1 MIHKYR
7 FIILAFMAAL
17 LLTFYGCSTGRDGD
31 KIIHDDIVIK
41 GTTTGYATDKGT
53 IVLVSSNDPQVVV
66 KAEEENTFPSGAAIV
81 LVERA
86 LYLSE
91 VGAYGG
97 DSTNVYILTGT
108 YSENGIEKKLTET
121 DKPVVLSIPNVF
133 SSEYYEFILG
143 YKEINASDWQ
153 YTKLGD
159 DGKAAVNSARFASVR
174 PSQFVISTR
183 HIGYCYTVFGIK
195 PESKKFDDI
204 NSITFSADPV
214 KYELNDNNEYTEN
227 LKVFSLIEA
236 EKTTS
241 MFTASDLTSELT
253 FYTDSPDKS
262 GILVDDRTASESVSY
277 EKEFN
282 GKYLHR
288 ISINRYSE
296 ENLAKSGNLAT
307 YSFAL
312 GIKGISKNAFPT
324 EFHVKSTI
332 TTNKRVVFVGE
343 GKITRSSHGENPH
356 QGLPINVA
364 MTVPSTDTA
373 VPVKTSIVLSFSEGI
388 DWSTKAKKLI
398 SLRDEYKVNISFT
411 TTISDDLKTLTLIPD
426 EPLSYGKQHVIDI
439 EDGIT
444 GSKGTNF
451 VKPVSF
457 KFMTEAGAT
466 VNAKIEP
473 VSHTKF
479 DDYFIRKPEFVI
491 NFGKSV
497 ADVGTVKNSIRVLLG
512 GQVVEHAITF
522 TDDKNSIASLTFPDE
537 LLPGQSYS
545 ISMTNSIMDTEGLE
559 IGVFGPLGFET
570 FPDVEV
576 VETLPANDAE
586 NVAVNSKINIRVS
599 STLNLGDSTAK
610 NYFSVKDAVTGAE
623 FPCDCSYDEVNCVMS
638 IVPRENYLFNRRYQV
653 SVKEGFV
660 DSQTLQRLGTYSF
673 YFNTADSDYIIASLN
688 AVEGYHQ
695 KNALPFVVFRENP
708 KMVIDFVKDLAD
720 YEHASKSISV
730 LKDGVADDWQK
741 TWDGNRLILTP
752 PDNMLDNS
760 SVYKISMGD
769 AVTATDNS
777 LVNPFVPQEFKPALL
792 DGKGIPD
799 NPFRIYTAEDFEVMR
814 VYRGSTFMLMNNID
828 FSEVTDFE
836 PIGDKRSV
844 FFGKLY
850 GNGKT
855 ISNLGILGEGETED
869 IGLFGN
875 IYNAQI
881 ASLTLDDNCFVI
893 GYGYIGGIVG
903 NANESSIEYCINKA
917 TISGCHD
924 FAGICGRAVDTTF
937 LYCKNNGEVKADFA
951 SYGTSCW
958 GMAGI
963 TANAVNCKFLECRNE
978 HEFNVVD
985 ARVSMIGGIA
995 GEAEGGEITNC
1006 KNTANLTGY
1015 YQMGGIVGFFKNGKI
1030 SNCENSGDISA
1041 TISSGNASIAGI
1053 VGNTDYSIIEKC
1065 RNSGNISLVGSVSAN
1080 YTGGIAGYFNTG
1092 CTFSDCCNTGT
1103 ITGKQWTG
1111 GVIGRGYWDATIKN
1125 CCNIADVKG
1134 MNYVGGIIGSFDYSG
1149 GKFENCYCVGNI
1161 SGTSRLAG
1169 IIGNI
1174 ENSGSADILNCY
1186 FRGNV
1191 ETVSSSIT
1199 SLAAIVSYSSNSSG
1213 KLCNCFSTTDTKVRG
1228 SLLTTSSSLKSSGAA
1243 TEYNNYVFD
1252 VSQLTTNGY
1261 DTVIRG
1267 AAWGEGSTW
1276 NNETIWKYYTDKLPE
1291 LKNMPE

>member
-1 MIHKYR
+1 MNNNKYR
-7 FIILAFMAAL
+7 FIILTFMAVL
-17 LLTFYGCSTGRDGD
+17 LLSFYGCSTGRDGD

-41 GTTTGYATDKGT
+41 GTTTSYATDKGT
-53 IVLVSSNDPQVVV
+53 IILVSSNDPQVIVEA
-66 KAEEENTFPSGAAIV
+66 KEENTLPSGAAIV

-97 DSTNVYILTGT
+97 DSTNVYVLTGT
-108 YSENGIEKKLTET
+108 YLENGIEKKLTET
-121 DKPVVLSIPNVF
+121 DKPVTLSIPNIF

-143 YKEINASDWQ
+143 YKEINADDWQ
-153 YTKLGD
+153 YIKLGEG
-159 DGKAAVNSARFASVR
+159 GKAVVGSARFSADRTSPFIV
-174 PSQFVISTR
+174 STR
-183 HIGYCYTVFGIK
+183 HIGYCYTIFGVK

-204 NSITFSADPV
+204 NSITFCADPA
-214 KYELNDNNEYTEN
+214 KYEVNDNNEYTED

-253 FYTDSPDKS
+253 FYTTSPDKS
-262 GILVDDRTASESVSY
+262 GILVDGKTASESVSY

-282 GKYLHR
+282 GAYLHR
-288 ISINRYSE
+288 ISINNYTE
-296 ENLAKSGNLAT
+296 ANLAKSGNLAT
-307 YSFAL
+307 YSVAL
-312 GIKGISKNAFPT
+312 GIKGISKNAFPP
-324 EFHVKSTI
+324 EFHFKSTI
-332 TTNKRVVFVGE
+332 TTNNRVVFVGE
-343 GKITRSSHGENPH
+343 GKLTRSAHGENTK
-356 QGLPINVA
+356 GLPIDAA
-364 MTVPSTDTA
+364 MTAPATDTA
-373 VPVKTSIVLSFSEGI
+373 VSVKTPIVLAFSEGI

-398 SLRDEYKVNISFT
+398 SLRDEYKVNISYT
-411 TTISDDLKTLTLIPD
+411 ATISSDYKTLTITPD
-426 EPLSYGKQHVIDI
+426 EPLSYGKLHVIDI
-439 EDGIT
+439 EEGIT
-444 GSKGTNF
+444 GSKGINF

-457 KFMTEAGAT
+457 KFMTEAGAA
-466 VNAKIEP
+466 VNARIEP

-479 DDYFIRKPEFVI
+479 DDYYIRKPEFVI

-497 ADVGTVKNSIRVLLG
+497 ADVGTVKKSIRVLLG
-512 GQVVEHAITF
+512 GQVVEYAINF
-522 TDDKNSIASLTFPDE
+522 TDAKNSIASLTFPDE

-559 IGVFGPLGFET
+559 IGVFEPLSFDI
-570 FPDVEV
+570 FKDAEV
-576 VETLPANDAE
+576 VETTPADGAE
-586 NVAVNSKINIRVS
+586 NVLVNSNINIRISCPV
-599 STLNLGDSTAK
+599 NLGISSAK
-610 NYFSVKDAVTGAE
+610 NFFSVKDAVTGAE
-623 FPCDCSYDEVNCVMS
+623 FPFDCSYDEVYSVMS
-638 IVPRENYLFNRRYQV
+638 IVPRENFLFNRRYQV
-653 SVKEGFV
+653 IVKDGFV
-660 DSQTLQRLGTYSF
+660 DSQTLQKLGSYSF

-695 KNALPFVVFRENP
+695 KNTLPFVVFRENP
-708 KMVIDFVKDLAD
+708 KMEIDFMKDLAD
-720 YEHASKSISV
+720 YSYASKTISI
-730 LKDGVADDWQK
+730 LKDGIAVDWQK
-741 TWDGNRLILTP
+741 SWDGNRLILTP
-752 PDNMLDNS
+752 PGNMLDNG
-760 SVYKISMGD
+760 SVYKISMTD
-769 AVTATDNS
+769 VVTAKDNS
-777 LVNPFVPQEFKPALL
+777 FVNPFVPQEFKAALL

-836 PIGDKRSV
+836 PVGSKQLV

-855 ISNLGILGEGETED
+855 ISNLGILGEGEAED
-869 IGLFGN
+869 IGLFGD

-881 ASLTLDDNCFVI
+881 ASLTLDENCFVI

-903 NANESSIEYCINKA
+903 NANESSIEYCLNKA

-937 LYCKNNGEVKADFA
+937 LGCKNNGEVKADFA

-958 GMAGI
+958 DMAGI
-963 TANAVNCKFLECRNE
+963 TANAVNCNFLKCVNE

-985 ARVSMIGGIA
+985 ARVSLIGGIV
-995 GEAEGGEITNC
+995 GVAEGGEITDC

-1015 YQMGGIVGFFKNGKI
+1015 YQMGGIAGTFKNGKI
-1030 SNCENSGDISA
+1030 SNCKNSGDISA
-1041 TISSGNASIAGI
+1041 TISSGDAHIAGI

-1065 RNSGNISLVGSVSAN
+1065 RNSGNISLVSSVSAS
-1080 YTGGIAGYFNTG
+1080 YTGGIAGRFHSG
-1092 CTFSDCCNTGT
+1092 CTFMDCCNTGT

-1111 GVIGRGYWDATIKN
+1111 GVIGRGYLDATIKN

-1134 MNYVGGIIGSFDYSG
+1134 MTNVGGIIGSFDYSG
-1149 GKFENCYCVGNI
+1149 GVFENCYCVGNI
-1161 SGTSRLAG
+1161 SGSSKLAG

-1174 ENSGSADILNCY
+1174 NNDGGADISNCY

-1228 SLLTTSSSLKSSGAA
+1228 SFLTTSSSLKYSGAA

-1252 VSQLTTNGY
+1252 VSQLAANGY
-1261 DTVIRG
+1261 DTVIKG

-1276 NNETIWKYYTDKLPE
+1276 NNEDIWNFYPNKLPE